1 MYINDYDFPVG
12 FAFIKKSHDSKNLD
26 LLDLTDITNLLANF
40 ANIERVIV
48 SPCLGL
54 CMSGGG
60 ILPSLRLR
68 YLRILYRVVRR
79 MAYLGKSTVVPDV
92 SVVREAVADE
102 TEPALLDVLFD
113 GVERLLLG
121 DLHFGIGPPRDL
133 DDHIKDAK
141 LLIGVEGNVME
152 GRDN

>member
-1 MYINDYDFPVG
+1 M
-12 FAFIKKSHDSKNLD
+12 
-26 LLDLTDITNLLANF
+26 T
-40 ANIERVIV
+40 
-48 SPCLGL
+48 
-54 CMSGGG
+54 
-60 ILPSLRLR
+60 
-68 YLRILYRVVRR
+68 
-79 MAYLGKSTVVPDV
+79 YLGKSTVIPDV

-133 DDHIKDAK
+133 NDHIEDAK